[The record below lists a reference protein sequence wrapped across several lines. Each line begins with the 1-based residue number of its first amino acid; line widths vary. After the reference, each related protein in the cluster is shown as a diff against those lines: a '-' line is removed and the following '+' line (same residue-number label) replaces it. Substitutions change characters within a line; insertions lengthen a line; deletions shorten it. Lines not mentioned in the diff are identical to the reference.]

1 MEVWAV
7 CTVVSLN
14 NIGLVWPY
22 LAKFSQMEV
31 WVVCTVAS
39 VNHFGPTSPSLLVL
53 LCLEGG
59 VTYVWGSLNNIERT
73 KQRPSKWKGFW
84 REVQQQCN
92 KIWIARI
99 KFHHKQFESIFVICL
114 WQCFLI
120 TRYHTFYH
128 NFSQYISI
136 NVSIFLG
143 GERFWKLCS
152 VLLLLEKVIDI
163 WDLPPLRETW
173 P

>member
-1 MEVWAV
+1 MEVWVV

-59 VTYVWGSLNNIERT
+59 VTYV
-73 KQRPSKWKGFW
+73 
-84 REVQQQCN
+84 
-92 KIWIARI
+92 
-99 KFHHKQFESIFVICL
+99 
-114 WQCFLI
+114 
-120 TRYHTFYH
+120 
-128 NFSQYISI
+128 
-136 NVSIFLG
+136 
-143 GERFWKLCS
+143 
-152 VLLLLEKVIDI
+152 
-163 WDLPPLRETW
+163 
-173 P
+173 